1 MIKAHEGQVIV
12 TVNPPIKESKNARDT
27 RQGKRDHRTN
37 PQNLNERIEFSQA
50 PRKILSQQWQ
60 KKGRRRNFQAR
71 NIFTA
76 TRRLDLIPV
85 HFSSGISPFPS
96 TDTLRS
102 TNFASFGAHSF
113 PFTSLSFSLEDNPRC
128 PGVSRLGID
137 RYHSLLHSLPSTA
150 TLCHPSQRYGA
161 HRRGKECRRNREK

>member
-1 MIKAHEGQVIV
+1 MLGIRG
-12 TVNPPIKESKNARDT
+12 KENEITGRIPRIQTNVSSFR
-27 RQGKRDHRTN
+27 RLLGKYYH
-37 PQNLNERIEFSQA
+37 S
-50 PRKILSQQWQ
+50 S
-60 KKGRRRNFQAR
+60 GRRRGGGAISKRGTFLR
-71 NIFTA
+71 RRDVSTSSPSIFP
-76 TRRLDLIPV
+76 RE
-85 HFSSGISPFPS
+85 SSPFPS
-96 TDTLRS
+96 TGTLRS

-150 TLCHPSQRYGA
+150 TLCHPPQRYGA